1 MKKIVVCVLMLAMLC
16 AGCDDNNSIYMKEIV
31 NMKSAV
37 SDVNVVHSNGGG
49 VNEISLSNEQIVK
62 LKSWISNTELTFV
75 EFKDGEEPSNL
86 AGGETYSFSSDSFD
100 EFSFFDAGDQ
110 KYYIRIN
117 SNWYQVE
124 ENIGF
129 SVTTEN

>member
-1 MKKIVVCVLMLAMLC
+1 MFS
-16 AGCDDNNSIYMKEIV
+16 DNDRTMGTC
-31 NMKSAV
+31 KSGIDHF
-37 SDVNVVHSNGGG
+37 SPSP
-49 VNEISLSNEQIVK
+49 L
-62 LKSWISNTELTFV
+62 TYPELTFV

-100 EFSFFDAGDQ
+100 EFSFFDAGDP

-124 ENIGF
+124 ENIDFF
-129 SVTTEN
+129 SDNRKLMQII

>member
-16 AGCDDNNSIYMKEIV
+16 GGCDDNNSIYMKEIV

-49 VNEISLSNEQIVK
+49 V
-62 LKSWISNTELTFV
+62 
-75 EFKDGEEPSNL
+75 
-86 AGGETYSFSSDSFD
+86 TYTFSSDSFD
-100 EFSFFDAGDQ
+100 EFSFFDVGDQ
-110 KYYIRIN
+110 RYYIRIN

-124 ENIGF
+124 ENIDF
-129 SVTTEN
+129 SVTTEK